1 MMTKHF
7 FSILLG
13 CLTALCITSCLGSDD
28 DANNSSKGLSKAEIA
43 QCYLTVGGNYS
54 GDLLYFS
61 KSDDGLY
68 EEVDTLNGAW
78 YIPTDSTLFITDFP
92 SEVLAENVIYSE
104 LKEALADAP
113 DQIVKCRIRF
123 VETSPVQFLV
133 NPYTLEYTVDT
144 VMQMERMGFDIANV
158 DSQPMRTVKGL
169 FEGAF
174 LANHKSVK
182 ASTIDEIFTGQP
194 DKAGMLEKL
203 IEMYR
208 EPYDTLMD
216 EPEQGNAKWEVNW

>member
-1 MMTKHF
+1 MTTKHF

-13 CLTALCITSCLGSDD
+13 CLTALCVTSCLGSDD

-61 KSDDGLY
+61 KSEDGLY

-104 LKEALADAP
+104 LKDALADAP

-133 NPYTLEYTVDT
+133 NPYTLEYMLHYGGGDHKVQVVFYNENIYSFGILNAESRELMLKIIPAYLYVDG
-144 VMQMERMGFDIANV
+144 MQTNYLTQ
-158 DSQPMRTVKGL
+158 SQ
-169 FEGAF
+169 
-174 LANHKSVK
+174 
-182 ASTIDEIFTGQP
+182 IIFVSRKQ
-194 DKAGMLEKL
+194 
-203 IEMYR
+203 
-208 EPYDTLMD
+208 
-216 EPEQGNAKWEVNW
+216 

>member
-1 MMTKHF
+1 MVTKHF

-104 LKEALADAP
+104 LKDALADAP

-133 NPYTLEYTVDT
+133 NPYTLEYMLHYGGGDHKVQVVFYNENIYSFGILNAESRELMLKIIPAYLYVDGKQT
-144 VMQMERMGFDIANV
+144 NYLTQ
-158 DSQPMRTVKGL
+158 SQ
-169 FEGAF
+169 
-174 LANHKSVK
+174 
-182 ASTIDEIFTGQP
+182 IIFVSRKQ
-194 DKAGMLEKL
+194 
-203 IEMYR
+203 
-208 EPYDTLMD
+208 
-216 EPEQGNAKWEVNW
+216 

>member
-1 MMTKHF
+1 MTTKHF

-13 CLTALCITSCLGSDD
+13 CLTALCVTSCLGSDD

-61 KSDDGLY
+61 KSEDGLY

-133 NPYTLEYTVDT
+133 NPYTLEYTLHYGGGDHKVQVVFYNENIYSFGILNAESRELMLKIIPAYLYVDGKQT
-144 VMQMERMGFDIANV
+144 NYLTQ
-158 DSQPMRTVKGL
+158 SQ
-169 FEGAF
+169 
-174 LANHKSVK
+174 
-182 ASTIDEIFTGQP
+182 IIFVSRKQ
-194 DKAGMLEKL
+194 
-203 IEMYR
+203 
-208 EPYDTLMD
+208 
-216 EPEQGNAKWEVNW
+216 